1 VKEEAELNKTAM
13 RKVISRE
20 HTSFM
25 PGISMSGISSI
36 VQQYDSF
43 FTKLPSKSWYAQNSS
58 SSYTSS
64 KLL

>member
-43 FTKLPSKSWYAQNSS
+43 FTKLPSKS
-58 SSYTSS
+58 
-64 KLL
+64 